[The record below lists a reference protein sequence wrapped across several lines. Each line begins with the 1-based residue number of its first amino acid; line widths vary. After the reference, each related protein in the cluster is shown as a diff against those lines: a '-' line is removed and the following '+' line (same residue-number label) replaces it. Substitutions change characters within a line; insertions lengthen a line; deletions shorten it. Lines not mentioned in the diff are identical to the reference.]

1 MLSEAGVV
9 PGPLRWS
16 VGDRVECWWRQSK
29 ADEGCWVAGT
39 VVSHWWRHAEWPEA
53 QVAPYQVQL
62 DDGKLIFALRDDDD
76 CIREATPLLG
86 LDPERPERRE
96 LTAAEAAAIQRAQR
110 PPAPFVEEKVAWKTA
125 KTADGKTY
133 YYHPVTK
140 EVAWDDPE
148 KGGKIHK
155 PPGADLV
162 QGHGHA
168 HDHDHGHEDLED
180 ALPPPAPGGDGD
192 GAPDGAVRLPD
203 DVRRAASEGDMAA
216 VERWLR
222 GGGGDVASR
231 VHARDGDGRTLL
243 MTAVCGGRGTDALVA
258 SLIELKADVNAEA
271 GNMKIT
277 ALMYAALKGRE
288 AATAML
294 LRAGAACDAQ
304 DSRGGSAIFLATMLG
319 HAHVVSQLIAAN
331 ADASRA
337 HPAIGMSAKDLAK
350 EANHTAVVD
359 LLTKKG
365 GTGTTRQPP
374 SADAAA
380 ALASLHWMASD
391 RGGALAEKMGAHVL
405 HMATHARAHSIAQL
419 AAKDPHKLPDL
430 LKKNLDPRNIDFW
443 LARGGSA
450 DAANDDGVTLLMRA
464 ATLGKTAEVSRLL
477 GARAA
482 PDRAE
487 PKHGRTPL
495 MVASATGHAEVV
507 ALLLR
512 GGATADA
519 LDPTGSSS
527 LHKAASMGRVECVR
541 LLLQAGAARA
551 VRDGQGRTPLQ
562 MAEERGHSAVAVLLR
577 GDRQPKSEKA
587 AGKEKARAR
596 GQAAARHQT
605 ASQTAAAAAARRRR
619 PRPRRRRGAGGGH
632 RHHSRRR
639 QQDAASNAARA
650 RVAARRRDVRALG
663 AAVQKWR
670 GEGGGIDA
678 LYPPAGHTR

>member
-168 HDHDHGHEDLED
+168 HDHDHGHGHEDLED

-203 DVRRAASEGDMAA
+203 DARRAASEGDMAA

-222 GGGGDVASR
+222 GGDVASR
-231 VHARDGDGRTLL
+231 VHARDCDGRTLL

-359 LLTKKG
+359 LLTKTKE

-391 RGGALAEKMGAHVL
+391 RA
-405 HMATHARAHSIAQL
+405 ARS
-419 AAKDPHKLPDL
+419 
-430 LKKNLDPRNIDFW
+430 PRRW
-443 LARGGSA
+443 ERTSS
-450 DAANDDGVTLLMRA
+450 TWHHTRA
-464 ATLGKTAEVSRLL
+464 
-477 GARAA
+477 
-482 PDRAE
+482 
-487 PKHGRTPL
+487 RTP
-495 MVASATGHAEVV
+495 S
-507 ALLLR
+507 
-512 GGATADA
+512 
-519 LDPTGSSS
+519 PS
-527 LHKAASMGRVECVR
+527 
-541 LLLQAGAARA
+541 
-551 VRDGQGRTPLQ
+551 
-562 MAEERGHSAVAVLLR
+562 
-577 GDRQPKSEKA
+577 
-587 AGKEKARAR
+587 
-596 GQAAARHQT
+596 
-605 ASQTAAAAAARRRR
+605 
-619 PRPRRRRGAGGGH
+619 
-632 RHHSRRR
+632 SRRR
-639 QQDAASNAARA
+639 
-650 RVAARRRDVRALG
+650 
-663 AAVQKWR
+663 
-670 GEGGGIDA
+670 
-678 LYPPAGHTR
+678 TRTSCLIC